1 MKLRFPI
8 AFALTILTAGFFL
21 LTGCASVRYGHI
33 HAIRLKIVDA
43 KYGDPISGVTGT
55 WREDQDDMLYGASHL
70 GPASLPPSNDKGEIT
85 IATAHEKTVGRFI
98 LTRDGYVTLYG
109 VYNTDGS
116 LNVSREIQPPPFPQD
131 VFEIDDARAITPETD
146 GSYTVRMPK

>member
-1 MKLRFPI
+1 MKLRFSI
-8 AFALTILTAGFFL
+8 AFALAVAAVGLFL
-21 LTGCASVRYGHI
+21 VTGCASVRYGHA
-33 HAIRLKIVDA
+33 HPIRLKIVDA

-55 WREDQDDMLYGASHL
+55 WREDQDDLWYGASHL
-70 GPASLPPSNDKGEIT
+70 GPVSLPPSNDKGEIT
-85 IATAHEKTVGRFI
+85 ITAAHEKMVGRFI

-109 VYNTDGS
+109 VYSDGS

-131 VFEIDDARAITPETD
+131 AFELDDARAITPETD

>member
-1 MKLRFPI
+1 MKPRFSI
-8 AFALTILTAGFFL
+8 AFTLAILVAGLFL
-21 LTGCASVRYGHI
+21 VTGCASVKYGHA

-43 KYGDPISGVTGT
+43 KYGDPVPGVSAT
-55 WREDQDDMLYGASHL
+55 WREDQDDLLYGASHL
-70 GPASLPPSNDKGEIT
+70 WPVSPPPSNDNGELTIT
-85 IATAHEKTVGRFI
+85 AAHEKMVGRFI

-109 VYNTDGS
+109 VYSDGS

-131 VFEIDDARAITPETD
+131 VFVLDDPQTITPETD